1 MPSTHAYA
9 LSGSSLISFDLATPS
24 TGTIIGI
31 TGVAAGETL
40 VGIDFRPA
48 NGLLYALGVNAG
60 ADTGTLYFI
69 STQTGQAQAV
79 GSGFVLPSPF
89 DLPPGNYGFDF
100 NPAVDRIRV
109 TTDTGLNFR
118 LNPNNGALAGLDTSI
133 VGSQISGVAYTN
145 NHPDNGGITT
155 LYTLDALDDQLQ
167 IQSNP
172 NAGTQVAV
180 GPTGVNFSVVN
191 GFDIPIGVN
200 AAALN
205 GPVASGSGFALLT
218 VGGTTGLYSI
228 NLVSGAAT
236 LVGNF
241 LSGITGFAIQN
252 NFGAPPHWAGS
263 VGFNAHPAG
272 WALAGVGDLTG
283 DATSDVVWYNA
294 TTGNI
299 DLWKMSN
306 GQWAG
311 SLDVGS
317 HPLGW
322 QLAGIGDLNGD
333 GTSDLLWHNPTTGNV
348 DLWKISNGQW
358 AGSVDVGPHPL
369 GYQVAGIADFNHD
382 GTRDVL
388 WYNPTNGA
396 TEIWKIV
403 NGQWSA
409 TLNLGSHPL
418 GWVPAGIGDFNHDGT
433 SDVAW
438 YNATTGNVDIWQI
451 VNGQWNASF
460 DLGSHPLGWTPAG
473 IGEFNADGTSDIAWY
488 NSATGN
494 VDIWQVVNAHWAGSV
509 NLGSHPPGSALSA
522 VGDFNHD
529 FMSDILWRDVGTGA
543 IDEWL
548 ISNI

>member
-24 TGTIIGI
+24 TGTIVGI
-31 TGVAAGETL
+31 TGVTAGEIL

-48 NGLLYALGVNAG
+48 NRLLYALGVNAG
-60 ADTGTLYFI
+60 ADTGTLYLV

-79 GSGFVLPSPF
+79 GSFVMPASF

-118 LNPNNGALAGLDTSI
+118 LNPNNGTIAGLDAAI
-133 VGSQISGVAYTN
+133 VGSEISGVAYTN
-145 NHPDNGGITT
+145 NQPNNGGITT

-167 IQSNP
+167 IQNNP
-172 NAGTQVAV
+172 NGGTQVAV
-180 GPTGVNFSVVN
+180 GPTGVDFSVAN
-191 GFDIPIGVN
+191 GFDIPAGVN

-228 NLVSGAAT
+228 DLVSGAAT

-241 LSGITGFAIQN
+241 LNGITGFAIEPV
-252 NFGAPPHWAGS
+252 PPHWMAS
-263 VGFNAHPAG
+263 VGLGVHPAG
-272 WALAGVGDLTG
+272 WSLTTVGDLTG
-283 DATSDVVWYNA
+283 DGTSDVVWYNP
-294 TTGNI
+294 T
-299 DLWKMSN
+299 S
-306 GQWAG
+306 
-311 SLDVGS
+311 
-317 HPLGW
+317 
-322 QLAGIGDLNGD
+322 GD
-333 GTSDLLWHNPTTGNV
+333 V

-358 AGSVDVGPHPL
+358 AGSVDIGPHPLGWQPAGTGDLNGDGTSDVLWHNPTTGNVDLWKIVNGQWAGSADLGPHPL
-369 GYQVAGIADFNHD
+369 GYQVAGIGDFDHD
-382 GTRDVL
+382 GTSDVL
-388 WYNPTNGA
+388 WYNPANGA

-409 TLNLGSHPL
+409 TFNLGSHAL
-418 GWVPAGIGDFNHDGT
+418 GWVPLGVGDFNHDGA

-438 YNATTGNVDIWQI
+438 YNATTGNIDLWRI

-460 DLGSHPLGWTPAG
+460 DLGSHPPGWTPAG
-473 IGEFNADGTSDIAWY
+473 LGDFNGDGTSDIVWH
-488 NSATGN
+488 NSANGN
-494 VDIWQVVNAHWAGSV
+494 VDIWQIINAQWAGSV
-509 NLGSHPPGSALSA
+509 NLGSHPLGSALSG

-529 FMSDILWRDVGTGA
+529 LISDLLWRNVSTGQ
-543 IDEWL
+543 IEEWL
-548 ISNI
+548 VSNV